1 MDDWRLLQKPPA
13 TESGHQNRT
22 PIHSHCCGLRIKK
35 SRQTTSSAGQPL
47 SPTAPLVRASQR
59 AHARGIVPN
68 TVYAPNTITQIWR
81 PAMDFP
87 EETMNFAHI
96 AVQHSFSCTML
107 TKQPATLEV
116 SVRQLTGVAAPIQ
129 PTANVLF
136 HPKCAVNNNFRSC
149 QCGSARPV
157 VLFPIDC
164 LNLFGFTLG

>member
-1 MDDWRLLQKPPA
+1 MEVAPETPSHRIRAPKQNSNSQSLLWSP
-13 TESGHQNRT
+13 HQEKQADHIVCWST
-22 PIHSHCCGLRIKK
+22 PLTHSSTGTSKSKSTRARERPEHCVCAEHHHADLAASDGLPR
-35 SRQTTSSAGQPL
+35 RDHVL
-47 SPTAPLVRASQR
+47 CRHRSPTQLELYV
-59 AHARGIVPN
+59 
-68 TVYAPNTITQIWR
+68 
-81 PAMDFP
+81 
-87 EETMNFAHI
+87 
-96 AVQHSFSCTML
+96 L